1 MTETKPAL
9 LVSALVTVSLLIGLL
24 GLAVF
29 LFGDEA
35 TAGPNQFAIAV
46 CAGIAAVF
54 GRLHGVSWDEIRE
67 AIKEGVMVAVPAL
80 FILLAVG
87 ALIGTWAVSGTI
99 VAMMHYG
106 LEILNLEYFY
116 LSACAISAIVAVS
129 IGSSWTVA
137 GTLGVGLIG
146 MAQGVGLS
154 PAITAGAVI
163 SGAYFGDR
171 ISPLSDATNLAAAV
185 AETPLLRHIRYSLW
199 TTLPALILALLGF
212 LAMDMTETTVV
223 SEVEI
228 VKIQATLGEIFDVSL
243 WGLTPLLLVLALVI
257 ARQPPFISIMSGA
270 LFGGILALI
279 TQPGLVLGF
288 AEDPALPTWLTM
300 VAAIWQA
307 LSTGFVIET
316 GIPEMD
322 TLLSRGGM
330 SSMLGTVWLILSAL
344 AFGAI
349 LEHTRMINAL
359 LQPLISFAR
368 STGRLFFSVTTTCF
382 GVNVMA
388 ADQYIAIALP
398 GRVFAPEFRD
408 RGLAPENLSRLVS
421 DSATVTSALVPWNT
435 CGAYMAVAL
444 GVGTLH
450 YLPFCFFNIASPLI
464 SILVGMIGIGIAKAD
479 LGPAATP
486 SEKAEIADAPHPQ
499 TNPPQATGTGG
510 DAELRRSL

>member
-46 CAGIAAVF
+46 CAAIAAVF
-54 GRLHGVSWDEIRE
+54 GRIHGLSWDDIRE
-67 AIKEGVMVAVPAL
+67 AIKEGVMVAVTAL

-87 ALIGTWAVSGTI
+87 ALIGTWAMSGTI

-106 LEILNLEYFY
+106 LEFLSLDLFYF
-116 LSACAISAIVAVS
+116 SACAISAIVAVS

-185 AETPLLRHIRYSLW
+185 AEVPLLRHIRYSLW
-199 TTLPALILALLGF
+199 TTIPALGVALLGF
-212 LAMDMTETTVV
+212 MAMDMTETAAV
-223 SEVEI
+223 SEVE
-228 VKIQATLGEIFDVSL
+228 VTKIQATLGEVFDVSL

-257 ARQPPFISIMSGA
+257 ARLPPFIAIISGA

-279 TQPGLVLGF
+279 TQPGLVLTF

-300 VAAIWQA
+300 VAAVWQA

-316 GIPEMD
+316 GIEEMD
-322 TLLSRGGM
+322 SLLSRGGM
-330 SSMLGTVWLILSAL
+330 SSMLDTIWLILTAL
-344 AFGAI
+344 AFGAL

-359 LQPLISFAR
+359 LQPLLAVATT
-368 STGRLFFSVTTTCF
+368 TGRKFFSVVATCF
-382 GVNVMA
+382 GVNVLA

-398 GRVFAPEFRD
+398 GRVFAPEFRN

-444 GVGTLH
+444 GVGTFH
-450 YLPFCFFNIASPLI
+450 YLPYCFFNIASPLI
-464 SILVGMIGIGIAKAD
+464 SILVGMFGIGIAKAVVA
-479 LGPAATP
+479 PAEAPAEPTAAAATP
-486 SEKAEIADAPHPQ
+486 
-499 TNPPQATGTGG
+499 PPQAEASQTPGT
-510 DAELRRSL
+510 

>member
-1 MTETKPAL
+1 MTDTKPEP

-46 CAGIAAVF
+46 CAAVASVL

-67 AIKEGVMVAVPAL
+67 AVKDGVKVAVPAL

-87 ALIGTWAVSGTI
+87 ALIGTWAMSGTI

-106 LEILNLEYFY
+106 LEVLNLEYFY
-116 LSACAISAIVAVS
+116 VSACAISTIVAVS

-185 AETPLLRHIRYSLW
+185 AEAPLLRHIRYGLW
-199 TTLPALILALLGF
+199 TAFPALVLALLGF
-212 LAMDMTETTVV
+212 LALDMTQTAVV
-223 SEVEI
+223 SEVEV

-257 ARQPPFISIMSGA
+257 ARLPPFISIMSGA
-270 LFGGILALI
+270 LFGGILALF
-279 TQPGLVLGF
+279 TQPGLVLAF
-288 AEDPALPTWLTM
+288 AADPELPTWLAM
-300 VAAIWQA
+300 VEAIWQA

-316 GIPEMD
+316 GIEEMD

-330 SSMLGTVWLILSAL
+330 SSMLDTVWLILTAL

-421 DSATVTSALVPWNT
+421 DGATVTSPLVPWNT

-464 SILVGMIGIGIAKAD
+464 SVMVGIIGIGIAKA
-479 LGPAATP
+479 GAGQAETP
-486 SEKAEIADAPHPQ
+486 LDETEMAVTPEPQ
-499 TNPPQATGTGG
+499 TGSSRTPG
-510 DAELRRSL
+510 S